1 MIDKIKQLRDQTC
14 ASMLE
19 CKKAM
24 EEASGDLEAAIEILR
39 RNGAIMAGKKSC
51 RETKEGIIEA
61 YIHANGKIGVL
72 LELNCETDF
81 VARNEMFRE
90 LAHDLAMHIAA
101 MSPRYLNVVDVP
113 REIIEREKDIYR
125 EQLTESGKPAQI
137 INQII
142 EGKIRKYNQEICLL
156 EQPFVKDQDLTV
168 KDAVNDCIS
177 KIGEN
182 IKIGKFIRFEI

>member
-14 ASMLE
+14 ASMLK
-19 CKKAM
+19 CKRAM
-24 EEASGDLEAAIEILR
+24 EEADGDLEAATEILR
-39 RNGAIMAGKKSC
+39 REGAITANIKSC
-51 RETKEGIIEA
+51 RETREGLIEA

-81 VARNEMFRE
+81 VVRNEIFKE
-90 LAHDLAMHIAA
+90 LAHNLAMHIAA
-101 MSPRYLNVVDVP
+101 MNPRYLSAALVP
-113 REIIEREKDIYR
+113 QEIIEREKCIYR

-137 INQII
+137 IEQII
-142 EGKIRKYNQEICLL
+142 EGKIRKYNQEICLM
-156 EQPFVKDQDLTV
+156 EQPFVKDQDLSV
-168 KDAVNDCIS
+168 GEAVNDCIS